1 MTFASSQF
9 RFINCIF
16 NCSLNSSTKKC
27 YMAVTD
33 GVKYS
38 LEDDGVRIHYIEP
51 SDSGVYECRAEVESQ
66 GNLKVQTISVD
77 VLCKCKL
84 VYTCLYKKEI

>member
-1 MTFASSQF
+1 
-9 RFINCIF
+9 
-16 NCSLNSSTKKC
+16 
-27 YMAVTD
+27 MAD

-38 LEDDGVRIHYIEP
+38 LEEDGLRIHYIQP

-77 VLCKCKL
+77 VLCTSVL
-84 VYTCLYKKEI
+84 GLTRIEILRNVG